1 MSDAQI
7 LKVPREAGTELTAV
21 IGRDELD
28 CHRPLM
34 PGLVYEIDSGPDRVV
49 GGALQDRV
57 AGEWVVN

>member
-7 LKVPREAGTELTAV
+7 VKVPREAGTELTAV
-21 IGRDELD
+21 IGRDELG
-28 CHRPLM
+28 HRPLVS
-34 PGLVYEIDSGPDRVV
+34 GLVYDIDSGPDRVV